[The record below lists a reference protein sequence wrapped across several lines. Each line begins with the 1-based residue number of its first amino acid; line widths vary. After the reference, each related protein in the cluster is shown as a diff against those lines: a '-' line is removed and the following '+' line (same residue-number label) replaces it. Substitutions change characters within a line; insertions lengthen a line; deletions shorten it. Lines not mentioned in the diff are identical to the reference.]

1 MTVQV
6 FRFKVQGHEAALED
20 NRADAGGDS
29 RDRMEGMTRHDPEV
43 LPEGLPVPE
52 DDGACDHLK
61 GIALPAIAL
70 RATDGKD
77 VDLSRLGAGRT
88 VVYAYPRTGRPGVP
102 PLDGWDLI
110 PGARGCTPQSCAF
123 RDHYGALEAA
133 AIRLFGLSTQEP
145 EYQREMAERLHLP
158 FAVLSDAELRLT
170 RALDLPT
177 FEVDGEVDGAVLIK
191 RLTLV
196 IRDGRVEHVFYP
208 VFPPDT
214 HARAVLDWAGRN
226 PL

>member
-1 MTVQV
+1 MTP
-6 FRFKVQGHEAALED
+6 HE
-20 NRADAGGDS
+20 
-29 RDRMEGMTRHDPEV
+29 PEV
-43 LPEGLPVPE
+43 LPEGLPAPE
-52 DDGACDHLK
+52 DDGACDHLP
-61 GIALPAIAL
+61 GLALPAIAL
-70 RATDGKD
+70 RATDGED
-77 VDLSRLGAGRT
+77 VDLSRLGAGPSSRRSGCGRAGGRT

-102 PLDGWDLI
+102 PPDGWDLI

-133 AIRLFGLSTQEP
+133 GIRLFGLSTQQP

-177 FEVDGEVDGAVLIK
+177 FKVDGKVDGEVDGKVDGEVDGAVLIK

-208 VFPPDT
+208 VFPPDA
-214 HARAVLDWAGRN
+214 HARAVLEWAGRN

>member
-1 MTVQV
+1 MSDRT
-6 FRFKVQGHEAALED
+6 ED
-20 NRADAGGDS
+20 
-29 RDRMEGMTRHDPEV
+29 MTRHDPER
-43 LPEGLPVPE
+43 LPEGLPAPE
-52 DDGACDHLK
+52 DDGACDHLTAM
-61 GIALPAIAL
+61 ALPAIAL
-70 RATDGKD
+70 RATDGED

-102 PLDGWDLI
+102 PPDGWDLI
-110 PGARGCTPQSCAF
+110 PGARGCTPQSRAF

-133 AIRLFGLSTQEP
+133 GIGLFGLSTQQP
-145 EYQREMAERLHLP
+145 EYQREMVERLHLP

-177 FEVDGEVDGAVLIK
+177 FKVEDAVLIK

-214 HARAVLDWAGRN
+214 HAGAVLDWVGRN